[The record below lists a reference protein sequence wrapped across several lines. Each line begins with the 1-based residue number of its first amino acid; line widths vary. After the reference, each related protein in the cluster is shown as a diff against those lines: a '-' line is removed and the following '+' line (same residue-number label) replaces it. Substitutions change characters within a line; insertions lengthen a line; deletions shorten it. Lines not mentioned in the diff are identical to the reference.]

1 MKERLRIQRKKKI
14 GTGDHDTL
22 PESVH
27 ETLAAG
33 GAPLD
38 STTRTTMEP
47 RFGHDFSQVRV
58 HTDGPAAD
66 SAEALNARAY
76 TVGQDLVFGAG
87 EYAPGSSDG
96 QHLLAH
102 ELTHVVQQSSG
113 PVSGSL
119 MTSGVSISQP
129 SDGFEQAADQAAAQV
144 MAGQSVDASA
154 IAGGSSATPAVQREE
169 DEELAEEVT
178 EAPAEAALPEGA
190 PVELAELEEEEPE

>member
-1 MKERLRIQRKKKI
+1 MREHLRIQRKKKV
-14 GTGDHDTL
+14 GTTERDTL

-27 ETLAAG
+27 ETLASSG
-33 GAPLD
+33 QPLD
-38 STTRTTMEP
+38 TATRAMMEP

-58 HTDGPAAD
+58 HTDGPAAE

-76 TVGQDLVFGAG
+76 TVGQDLVFGPG

-96 QHLLAH
+96 QRLLAH
-102 ELTHVVQQSSG
+102 ELTHVVQQSAG

-144 MAGQSVDASA
+144 MAGQSVAPPVAAGSA
-154 IAGGSSATPAVQREE
+154 AAPVVQRTEE
-169 DEELAEEVT
+169 EELEKEVSET
-178 EAPAEAALPEGA
+178 PAEAAVPEGA
-190 PVELAELEEEEPE
+190 PVELPDLEEEEQE